1 MDKVCPVITLDNGI
15 RIANWSSPHEF
26 KFTTGEILPACA
38 PERAKAMSLDIDE
51 TVVSNEKWKDI
62 EISTNVPETVYN
74 DLRELQHDDEIDIIL
89 IPFMVLNAIKDLGII
104 DGYYLDT
111 GEADLEEIPSLF
123 KLRVI
128 RLADRVTKEIY
139 PDKFCI

>member
-26 KFTTGEILPACA
+26 KFTTGEILPACS

-51 TVVSNEKWKDI
+51 TVVNQEKWDDIVLDTNIPDSVYEDI
-62 EISTNVPETVYN
+62 EELKYN
-74 DLRELQHDDEIDIIL
+74 DEIDIIL
-89 IPFMVLNAIKDLGII
+89 VPFMVLDALKSSYPWI
-104 DGYYLDT
+104 
-111 GEADLEEIPSLF
+111 AD
-123 KLRVI
+123 KCRVI
-128 RLADRVTKEIY
+128 RVADRVTKEIY

>member
-38 PERAKAMSLDIDE
+38 PERVKAMSLNIDE
-51 TVVSNEKWKDI
+51 TVVNQEKWKDI
-62 EISTNVPETVYN
+62 EISTKVPKIVFD
-74 DLRELQHDDEIDIIL
+74 DLQKLQYDDEIDIIL
-89 IPFMVLNAIKDLGII
+89 VPFMVLSALRNSYSKFSSN
-104 DGYYLDT
+104 T
-111 GEADLEEIPSLF
+111 R
-123 KLRVI
+123 KCRVI
-128 RLADRVTKEIY
+128 RVADRVTKEIY

>member
-26 KFTTGEILPACA
+26 KFTTGEILPACP

-51 TVVSNEKWKDI
+51 TVVNQEKWDDIVLDTNIPDSVYEDI
-62 EISTNVPETVYN
+62 EELKYN
-74 DLRELQHDDEIDIIL
+74 DEIDIIL
-89 IPFMVLNAIKDLGII
+89 VPFMVLDALKSSYPWI
-104 DGYYLDT
+104 
-111 GEADLEEIPSLF
+111 AD
-123 KLRVI
+123 KCRVI
-128 RLADRVTKEIY
+128 RVADRVTKEIY